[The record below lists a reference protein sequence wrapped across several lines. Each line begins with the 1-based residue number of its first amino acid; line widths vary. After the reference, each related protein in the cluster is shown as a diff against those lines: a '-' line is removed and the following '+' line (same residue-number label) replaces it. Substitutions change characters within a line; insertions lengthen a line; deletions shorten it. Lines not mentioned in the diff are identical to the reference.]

1 MCSTP
6 FTTTCSLLK
15 TIHQHNVLVFLALAP
30 YPASRT
36 NRTRTAIV
44 QRFEEDRGILL
55 HYMDDNSAAWVTTK
69 FIHLL
74 QIREQIPAPRSL
86 LQRTWDQRLT
96 LLHLHKR
103 VLNVKRGLKVL
114 LEMAMT
120 GSRMQWHQLGLTDEQ
135 SGANF
140 VRGTVNCRFL
150 YHTRG
155 SVVRGLDVAVSHMS
169 LGERARV
176 EVRSDYGFGEV
187 YAARKV
193 PPNSTLVFI
202 AQVAAIGN
210 HSAKWVLLRRAVK
223 DAVDDAMFRVRG
235 NLSRSRGSVSKASA
249 RLVGLLR
256 SLRKKRA
263 GTNGQD
269 DDEETEKR
277 GSFVEENIPDV
288 ESVQAGSVSGAVAE
302 SPDRV
307 LIVKPRR

>member
-1 MCSTP
+1 M
-6 FTTTCSLLK
+6 
-15 TIHQHNVLVFLALAP
+15 
-30 YPASRT
+30 
-36 NRTRTAIV
+36 
-44 QRFEEDRGILL
+44 L
-55 HYMDDNSAAWVTTK
+55 HYVDDNSAAWVTTR
-69 FIHLL
+69 FIPLL
-74 QIREQIPAPRSL
+74 QIREQTPAARSL
-86 LQRTWDQRLT
+86 LQRVWDERLT
-96 LLHLHKR
+96 LFHLHKR

-120 GSRMQWHQLGLTDEQ
+120 GSRMQWYQLSLTDEQ

-193 PPNSTLVFI
+193 PPNATLVFV

-223 DAVDDAMFRVRG
+223 DAVDDAIFRVRG
-235 NLSRSRGSVSKASA
+235 YLSRSRSSSTKASA
-249 RLVGLLR
+249 RLVGLLA

-263 GTNGQD
+263 GSEDWQD
-269 DDEETEKR
+269 DSAAENR
-277 GSFVEENIPDV
+277 GSNVGDEIPDV
-288 ESVQAGSVSGAVAE
+288 ESVQSGSVSGAVAE
-302 SPDRV
+302 SPDDRV
-307 LIVKPRR
+307 LLVKPRR